1 MRDGNEDSEKAGRD
15 GAASR
20 GGTIQAVEFALH
32 ILEFIVQAQA
42 SVGVS
47 ELARQF
53 GTTKSRIYRHLQ
65 TLVSAGYLL
74 RDADTERYGISA
86 RLMAL
91 GQAVGENFELAS
103 AARFIAR
110 DLRDQL
116 GHAVTVSQREPGGMR
131 VLLLIASRSDIEIS
145 VKPGSLLSLHGSA
158 QGKVCLAF
166 GDQLLLPRICDSA
179 LEKHTAYTIL
189 DPEQLRA
196 EIEMVRRQ
204 GWAVAPNETM
214 VGLNALSAPIFDAL
228 GSYVGAVTMV
238 DSIQF
243 LGPAP
248 DQEHIAGI
256 KTAAARISA
265 NLGYRGQPGGA
276 P

>member
-1 MRDGNEDSEKAGRD
+1 MRKAEGE
-15 GAASR
+15 GEA
-20 GGTIQAVEFALH
+20 GGKGGIQAVEFALH
-32 ILEFIVQAQA
+32 ILEFIVQAQS

-53 GTTKSRIYRHLQ
+53 GTTKSRIHRHLQ

-91 GQAVGENFELAS
+91 GQAVGESFELAS
-103 AARFIAR
+103 AARFVAR
-110 DLRDQL
+110 ELRDRL

-131 VLLLIASRSDIEIS
+131 VLLLVPSRSNIEIS

-158 QGKVCLAF
+158 QGKICLAY
-166 GDQLLLPRICDSA
+166 GDQLLLPQLCDST

-196 EIEMVRRQ
+196 EIETVRRQ

-214 VGLNALSAPIFDAL
+214 VGLNALAAPIFDAL
-228 GSYVGAVTMV
+228 GSYAGAVTMV

-243 LGPAP
+243 LGPVPPA
-248 DQEHIAGI
+248 DHIAEL
-256 KTAAARISA
+256 KAAAQRIST
-265 NLGYRGQPGGA
+265 NLGYRV
-276 P
+276 

>member
-1 MRDGNEDSEKAGRD
+1 MRDSNDDSEKTG
-15 GAASR
+15 GR
-20 GGTIQAVEFALH
+20 GGSIQAVEFALH
-32 ILEFIVQAQA
+32 ILEFVVQAQA
-42 SVGVS
+42 SVGVT

-53 GTTKSRIYRHLQ
+53 DTTKSRIHRHLQ

-91 GQAVGENFELAS
+91 GQAVGESFELAS
-103 AARFIAR
+103 AARFVAR
-110 DLRDQL
+110 DLRDKL

-131 VLLLIASRSDIEIS
+131 VLLLVPSRSNIEIS
-145 VKPGSLLSLHGSA
+145 VKVGSMLSLHGSA
-158 QGKVCLAF
+158 QGKICLAF
-166 GDQLLLPRICDSA
+166 GDQLLLPQLCDSA

-196 EIEMVRRQ
+196 EIETVRRQ

-214 VGLNALSAPIFDAL
+214 VGLNALAAPIFDAL
-228 GSYVGAVTMV
+228 GAYVGAVTMV

-243 LGPAP
+243 LGPVPPP
-248 DQEHIAGI
+248 DHIAEI
-256 KTAAARISA
+256 KAAAGRISA
-265 NLGYRGQPGGA
+265 NLGYRKQPGEMR
-276 P
+276 